1 MDRLVLHGPSRSP
14 LEGSRTPHDNSFL
27 KEVRHDISCLVAI
40 AAVAEKPGQEREI
53 LPDSRER
60 RFPLLRHGSAAQ
72 VRSPR
77 SAVAHATSLGRLL
90 QLPALAHVKPR
101 LARRAP
107 VADLTIRLA
116 VRHAQI
122 APPRNPSA
130 LGVNLGFRDG
140 PR

>member
-1 MDRLVLHGPSRSP
+1 MDGLCSMGRPALHSRAP
-14 LEGSRTPHDNSFL
+14 EPPHDNSFL

-60 RFPLLRHGSAAQ
+60 RFHCSVTVALPKSDRRDQ
-72 VRSPR
+72 
-77 SAVAHATSLGRLL
+77 AVAHATSLGRLL
-90 QLPALAHVKPR
+90 QLPALAHVSR
-101 LARRAP
+101 GWLGRAP

-122 APPRNPSA
+122 ARLADPSA